1 MQELKTMTEKGKGKV
16 APVSQT
22 GAKTKSQKAADRA
35 DRKATKATEEMHRIV
50 TASLE
55 ELQHPGAGAQ
65 NVSHDLKTGVRKAV
79 AGAKKAP
86 HKAGSK

>member
-65 NVSHDLKTGVRKAV
+65 NV
-79 AGAKKAP
+79 
-86 HKAGSK
+86 

>member
-1 MQELKTMTEKGKGKV
+1 MTDTEKEKV
-16 APVSQT
+16 AQ
-22 GAKTKSQKAADRA
+22 KTKAQTAADRA

-55 ELQHPGAGAQ
+55 ELQHPGTGAQ
-65 NVSHDLKTGVRKAV
+65 HDPKTGVRKAV

-86 HKAGSK
+86 HKPGSK